1 MNKKSF
7 DDILA
12 VFLITYALAVFS
24 YEKYMPEI
32 IMKFM
37 QAVTFV
43 LFAISWLWLSFKN
56 GKRKGVAFPIFAVFF
71 WIFPQLIIYFANNG
85 PEIFRMSVTM
95 YVLSEFSDLLTTVP
109 MKITGSVAGISAY
122 GAAAVILLL
131 CTACYLFGMLIE
143 ED

>member
-56 GKRKGVAFPIFAVFF
+56 GKRKGVAFQYLQYFLDFF
-71 WIFPQLIIYFANNG
+71 PN
-85 PEIFRMSVTM
+85 
-95 YVLSEFSDLLTTVP
+95 
-109 MKITGSVAGISAY
+109 
-122 GAAAVILLL
+122 
-131 CTACYLFGMLIE
+131 
-143 ED
+143 